1 MLDLD
6 EIKRRAELS
15 TGGLFIDTN
24 PLRFVAVR
32 APRPHWL
39 GSAGL
44 TVGKH
49 PPPAVAEFPQN
60 REGPLQAQ
68 RDAELF
74 THARVDILALIA
86 EVERLRASR
95 D

>member
-1 MLDLD
+1 MLNLD

-15 TGGLFIDTN
+15 TDGLFVDDA

-60 REGPLQAQ
+60 REGPLQAK

-74 THARVDILALIA
+74 AHARVDILALIA
-86 EVERLRASR
+86 EVERLQAHH